1 MPGVPEAL
9 GVVSEPPSLFVHC
22 SNVAFALLDSL
33 WGRQC
38 GIIHSAA
45 VETEAE
51 SHGPQ
56 RKKEAQDAAAPPSPP
71 PRAPES
77 PAPSASRAQQPGRS
91 PASGIQRTA
100 PLGRAPR
107 RGEACPPHC
116 HLLFPRGTC
125 QLLRP
130 VPEGASSSA
139 GRGGDLAG
147 ASISSWLQNSLH
159 ALTRVTPRL

>member
-9 GVVSEPPSLFVHC
+9 GAVSEPPSLFVHC

-56 RKKEAQDAAAPPSPP
+56 RKKEAQDAPPPPAEGPWEPSP
-71 PRAPES
+71 
-77 PAPSASRAQQPGRS
+77 
-91 PASGIQRTA
+91 
-100 PLGRAPR
+100 LG
-107 RGEACPPHC
+107 
-116 HLLFPRGTC
+116 FPR
-125 QLLRP
+125 P
-130 VPEGASSSA
+130 AAWP
-139 GRGGDLAG
+139 
-147 ASISSWLQNSLH
+147 
-159 ALTRVTPRL
+159 

>member
-1 MPGVPEAL
+1 MQH
-9 GVVSEPPSLFVHC
+9 PPPL
-22 SNVAFALLDSL
+22 
-33 WGRQC
+33 
-38 GIIHSAA
+38 
-45 VETEAE
+45 
-51 SHGPQ
+51 
-56 RKKEAQDAAAPPSPP
+56 

-139 GRGGDLAG
+139 GRDGDLAG
-147 ASISSWLQNSLH
+147 ASISSWLQNSLR

>member
-9 GVVSEPPSLFVHC
+9 SAVSGPPSLFVHC

-56 RKKEAQDAAAPPSPP
+56 RKKEAQDAAPP
-71 PRAPES
+71 P
-77 PAPSASRAQQPGRS
+77 PA
-91 PASGIQRTA
+91 
-100 PLGRAPR
+100 
-107 RGEACPPHC
+107 
-116 HLLFPRGTC
+116 
-125 QLLRP
+125 
-130 VPEGASSSA
+130 EG
-139 GRGGDLAG
+139 
-147 ASISSWLQNSLH
+147 
-159 ALTRVTPRL
+159 P

>member
-9 GVVSEPPSLFVHC
+9 GAVSEPPSLFVHC

-56 RKKEAQDAAAPPSPP
+56 RKKEAQDAAPPP
-71 PRAPES
+71 PRRGPLRAQPPGL
-77 PAPSASRAQQPGRS
+77 PAPSSLAVVP
-91 PASGIQRTA
+91 
-100 PLGRAPR
+100 PLGFREQPPLAEPLGEGRHAPPTAICSSQGARASSFAQCQRVRPPVP
-107 RGEACPPHC
+107 GEAATWRELASHPGSRTPC
-116 HLLFPRGTC
+116 
-125 QLLRP
+125 
-130 VPEGASSSA
+130 VP
-139 GRGGDLAG
+139 
-147 ASISSWLQNSLH
+147 
-159 ALTRVTPRL
+159 